1 MKNKKTIINVLTS
14 GGQVALIGLIYY
26 FLYRFL
32 LDQLGVKLLGVW
44 SVVMST
50 SSVANI
56 ADLGIATSMVRFV
69 SLYEHKNN
77 LKRIPKLIFTGV
89 ILNIF
94 IFIPICIIIWPIA
107 YYLLGNIIEDDYISL
122 ARQLLPFSL
131 ICVLLNSLSG
141 VYGSILDG
149 FRKNYVRNSIFS
161 FSSIVFLFITI
172 WSVKRYGLIGVV
184 WSQVFQ
190 SFLSLILCIIF
201 SIRIIKFNPFKWN
214 WSRIIFKEIFKYG
227 IKFQLTSI
235 TGILNEP
242 VTKMLLSK
250 FGGLAF
256 TGYYEMANKLVM
268 QIRGVIVSSNQSLMP
283 LMVKESVSSS
293 EVRSKYSILSISFA
307 GVFITSLISLS
318 LINILS
324 PFISSIWIGHNE
336 PIFIN
341 VLLIV
346 SGCMF
351 INLLSAPIYFT
362 LLSLDKLLPII
373 ISQSL
378 MAFTNLTLGY
388 FLGSYFN
395 GYGIVF
401 TWMIVVLIGS
411 WYLIRS
417 VDFTNTFGLIL
428 NFRFITFLLL
438 IINGITISLVR
449 YYSGQMLI
457 ILIINL
463 ILTASIFIFLFI
475 NRKKLLNSLN
485 YDIRKTN

>member
-1 MKNKKTIINVLTS
+1 MKNKKTLINVITS
-14 GGQVALIGLIYY
+14 GGQIALIGIIYY

-32 LDQLGVKLLGVW
+32 LDELGVKLLGVW

-89 ILNIF
+89 VLNVV
-94 IFIPICIIIWPIA
+94 IFIPICLLIWPVA
-107 YYLLGNIIEDDYISL
+107 YYLLGNIIEAGYVDL

-131 ICVLLNSLSG
+131 ICVLINSLAG

-149 FRKNYVRNSIFS
+149 FRKNYIRNSIFS
-161 FSSIVFLFITI
+161 FSSLLFLFLTM
-172 WSVKRYGLIGVV
+172 WSVKKYGLIGVV
-184 WSQVFQ
+184 WSQVLQ
-190 SFLSLILCIIF
+190 SSLSLILCIIF
-201 SIRIIKFNPFKWN
+201 SIRVIRFNPFKWN
-214 WSRIIFKEIFKYG
+214 WSKTIFKEIFNYG

-268 QIRGVIVSSNQSLMP
+268 QIRGVIVNANQSLMP
-283 LMVKESVSSS
+283 LMVKESVLESNKQ
-293 EVRSKYSILSISFA
+293 SKYSILSISFA
-307 GVFITSLISLS
+307 GVFVISLISLS
-318 LINILS
+318 VINIIS
-324 PFISSIWIGHNE
+324 PYISKIWIGHEE
-336 PIFIN
+336 PIFVN

-346 SGCMF
+346 SICMF

-362 LLSLDKLLPII
+362 LLSRDKLMPII

-378 MAFTNLTLGY
+378 MAVINITLGY
-388 FLGSYFN
+388 LLGMYFS
-395 GYGIVF
+395 GFGIVF
-401 TWMIVVLIGS
+401 TWMIVVLVGS
-411 WYLIRS
+411 WYLLKS
-417 VDFTNTFGLIL
+417 VDFKSTISLTI
-428 NFRFITFLLL
+428 NFKYIALFLLL
-438 IINGITISLVR
+438 GTIS
-449 YYSGQMLI
+449 SLI
-457 ILIINL
+457 LALNYPSNIIAILIIY
-463 ILTASIFIFLFI
+463 LTFISSVFVFIFI
-475 NRKKLLNSLN
+475 NRKKYINSLV
-485 YDIRKTN
+485 